1 MIVVFVA
8 IFFFP
13 ESPKFLY
20 SKQKFEEA
28 RNSLLYIAK
37 FNRNIKYNP
46 NFLFENEV
54 VSDDLMEERIEQ
66 ARADSE
72 HR

>member
-1 MIVVFVA
+1 MFVA

-28 RNSLLYIAK
+28 RDSLHYIAK
-37 FNRNIKYNP
+37 FNRNSKYNH

-66 ARADSE
+66 ARANSE